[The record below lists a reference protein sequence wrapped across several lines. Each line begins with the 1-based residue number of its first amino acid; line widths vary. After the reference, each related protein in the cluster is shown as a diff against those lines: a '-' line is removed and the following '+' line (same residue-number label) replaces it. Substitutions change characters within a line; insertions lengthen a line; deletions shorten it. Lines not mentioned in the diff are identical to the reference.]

1 MTSGV
6 HSCIRVPADIA
17 VVSFVRS
24 AFACVLEREE
34 WPSDGAGRVLLA
46 SSEAVT
52 NAIEHGSPAGGAV
65 EVELSVT
72 LDRADIRV
80 LDQGRPGGPRP
91 PVFPLDPPPTSSP
104 RGRGLIIISR
114 LADDFD
120 MRACD
125 GGTEVTAGFLRYP
138 AEIEIEIE
146 VEPVL
151 ARRAA

>member
-24 AFACVLEREE
+24 ALACVLERED
-34 WPSDGAGRVLLA
+34 WPSEGAGRVLLA

-72 LDRADIRV
+72 DERADIRV
-80 LDQGRPGGPRP
+80 LDQGRPGGPRAVVP
-91 PVFPLDPPPTSSP
+91 RDPPPPSSP

-114 LADDFD
+114 LADDFEL
-120 MRACD
+120 RSRGA
-125 GGTEVTAGFLRYP
+125 GTEVSAGFLRHATELRAEAEP
-138 AEIEIEIE
+138 A
-146 VEPVL
+146 L

>member
-1 MTSGV
+1 M

-80 LDQGRPGGPRP
+80 IDQGRPGGPRP
-91 PVFPLDPPPTSSP
+91 VLPLDPPPPSSP

-114 LADDFD
+114 LADDFGL
-120 MRACD
+120 RPC
-125 GGTEVTAGFLRYP
+125 GNGTEVTAGFLRH
-138 AEIEIEIE
+138 AARIEISIE
-146 VEPVL
+146 AEPVL

>member
-80 LDQGRPGGPRP
+80 LDQGRPGGPRA
-91 PVFPLDPPPTSSP
+91 VLPLDPPPPSSP

-120 MRACD
+120 LRVRG